1 MVNISVPP
9 PLLIGVHGRRNCR
22 FREQRG
28 LHWLPH
34 PLARLCRSRHARAIK
49 AVASPAVAVRAAAH
63 RRSLALCWRPR
74 RRVRP
79 RGIFLYSAEAEA
91 EAPRVLAAFLA
102 SVRGET

>member
-1 MVNISVPP
+1 MDAGTAVSGNSAAF
-9 PLLIGVHGRRNCR
+9 IGCR
-22 FREQRG
+22 T
-28 LHWLPH
+28 